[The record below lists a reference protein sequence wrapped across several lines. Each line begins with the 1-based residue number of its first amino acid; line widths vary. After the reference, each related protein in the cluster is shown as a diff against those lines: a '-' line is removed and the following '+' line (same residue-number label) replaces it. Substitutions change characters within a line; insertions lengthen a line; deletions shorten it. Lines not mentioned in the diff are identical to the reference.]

1 MPEPIRFVAA
11 SIVLVLVLAACSS
24 DGSTPTAPDVEGATP
39 TTVDAGAAA
48 PDTTAAPEASTP
60 ETTVPPDG
68 DEETPW
74 WVLIVVGL
82 AVVILIVVVASS
94 GKKQT
99 VTTVPPPATTWKTQ
113 ARSGYTDAHW
123 LYDNMTEDLAVW
135 RGNST
140 YDASTGAPASAAS
153 GKADAWNQ
161 LTGRM
166 NRATA
171 ALYAAKASV
180 QDPQIAATLQ
190 AAVNDLNSVRSDLDN
205 RAEARSRART
215 AEADTS
221 ADAAS
226 AQGRA
231 RSTEQQAS
239 QALST
244 DRNSL
249 AASLTT
255 LAGVM

>member
-1 MPEPIRFVAA
+1 MFTVAQ
-11 SIVLVLVLAACSS
+11 L
-24 DGSTPTAPDVEGATP
+24 PT
-39 TTVDAGAAA
+39 
-48 PDTTAAPEASTP
+48 
-60 ETTVPPDG
+60 
-68 DEETPW
+68 
-74 WVLIVVGL
+74 VV
-82 AVVILIVVVASS
+82 
-94 GKKQT
+94 T
-99 VTTVPPPATTWKTQ
+99 VTVGMKPLPCRTTSTVPPPATTWKTQ

-140 YDASTGAPASAAS
+140 YDASTAAPASAAS

-221 ADAAS
+221 ADAAP

-249 AASLTT
+249 AASLTA